1 MKKFVITFAIIAVC
15 GFAHAQFVVGTVLN
29 QTVGRVIRAIDLKV
43 QRMQNET
50 IWLQNAQKALENEL
64 SKLRLSEIAGWS
76 GQQQQL
82 YSQYYSELGQIKSCI
97 SYYQRIKN
105 LTVKQ
110 AALISE
116 YQNAW
121 ALLHND
127 QHFTVAELNQ
137 MQQVYTGIL
146 NASAKNLDQIMLVIN
161 PGKTQMSDEQRL
173 ELINKACDQLDG
185 NYSDLQQFN
194 TQNEMLSLQR
204 AKDASEVLTLKQYY
218 GIH

>member
-1 MKKFVITFAIIAVC
+1 MKKLIITFTFMAAC
-15 GFAHAQFVVGTVLN
+15 GLAHAQFVVGTVLN

-50 IWLQNAQKALENEL
+50 IWLQNAQKVLENEL

-82 YSQYYSELGQIKSCI
+82 YSQYYSELGQIKSYI

-110 AALISE
+110 AALITE

-121 ALLHND
+121 ALLHKD

-173 ELINKACDQLDG
+173 ELINKAGDQLDG

-194 TQNEMLSLQR
+194 SQNEMLSLER
-204 AKDASEVLTLKQYY
+204 AKDANEVATLKIYY

>member
-1 MKKFVITFAIIAVC
+1 MKKLIITFAFTAAC
-15 GFAHAQFVVGTVLN
+15 GFARAQFVVGTVLN

-82 YSQYYSELGQIKSCI
+82 YSQYYTELGQIKSYI

-121 ALLHND
+121 TLLHND
-127 QHFTVAELNQ
+127 QHFTVAELTQ

-146 NASAKNLDQIMLVIN
+146 NASAKNLDQIMLIIN

-173 ELINKACDQLDG
+173 ELINKAGDQLDG
-185 NYSDLQQFN
+185 NYSDLKQFN
-194 TQNEMLSLQR
+194 SQNEMLSLQR
-204 AKDASEVLTLKQYY
+204 AKDQNEIATLKQYY

>member
-1 MKKFVITFAIIAVC
+1 MKKFIVTFAFIAAC
-15 GFAHAQFVVGTVLN
+15 GFAHAQFMVGTVLN

-82 YSQYYSELGQIKSCI
+82 YSQYYSELGQIKSYI

-127 QHFTVAELNQ
+127 QHFSAAELNH

-146 NASAKNLDQIMLVIN
+146 DASAKNLDQIMLVIN

-173 ELINKACDQLDG
+173 ELINKAGDQLDG

-194 TQNEMLSLQR
+194 AQNQMLSMER
-204 AKDASEVLTLKQYY
+204 AKDANEVATLKIYY

>member
-1 MKKFVITFAIIAVC
+1 MKKCSLVIVFVLLACASQ
-15 GFAHAQFVVGTVLN
+15 AQFVVGTVLN
-29 QTVGRVIRAIDLKV
+29 QTVGRIIRAIDLKV
-43 QRMQNET
+43 QRMQNQT

-82 YSQYYSELGQIKSCI
+82 YSQYYSELGQIKSYI

-105 LTVKQ
+105 LTMKQ
-110 AALISE
+110 AALINE

-121 ALLHND
+121 SLLHND
-127 QHFTVAELNQ
+127 RHFTVTEMSQ
-137 MQQVYTGIL
+137 IQQVYTGIL

-173 ELINKACDQLDG
+173 ELINKAGDQLDG
-185 NYSDLQQFN
+185 NYSDLKQFN
-194 TQNEMLSLQR
+194 AQNEMLSLQR
-204 AKDASEVLTLKQYY
+204 AKDEKEVDTLKNYY

>member
-1 MKKFVITFAIIAVC
+1 MKKCKLTIALLLLAC
-15 GFAHAQFVVGTVLN
+15 ASQAQFVVGTVLN

-82 YSQYYSELGQIKSCI
+82 YSQYYSELGQIKSYI

-127 QHFTVAELNQ
+127 RHFTIAELNQ

-173 ELINKACDQLDG
+173 ELINKAGDQLDG

-204 AKDASEVLTLKQYY
+204 AKDANEVLTLKQYY

>member
-1 MKKFVITFAIIAVC
+1 MKKCKLTIALLLLAC
-15 GFAHAQFVVGTVLN
+15 AAQAQFVVGTVLN

-82 YSQYYSELGQIKSCI
+82 YSQYYSELGQIKSYI

-127 QHFTVAELNQ
+127 RHFTIAELNQ

-173 ELINKACDQLDG
+173 ELINKAGDQLDG

-204 AKDASEVLTLKQYY
+204 AKDANEVLTLKQYY

>member
-1 MKKFVITFAIIAVC
+1 MKKCSLVIVFVLLACASQ
-15 GFAHAQFVVGTVLN
+15 AQFVVGTVLN
-29 QTVGRVIRAIDLKV
+29 QTVGRIIRAIDLKV
-43 QRMQNET
+43 QRMQNQT

-82 YSQYYSELGQIKSCI
+82 YSQYYSELGQIKSYI

-105 LTVKQ
+105 LTMKQ
-110 AALISE
+110 AALINE

-121 ALLHND
+121 SLLHND
-127 QHFTVAELNQ
+127 RHFTVTEMSQ
-137 MQQVYTGIL
+137 IQQVYTGIL

-173 ELINKACDQLDG
+173 ELINKAGDQLDG
-185 NYSDLQQFN
+185 NYSDLKQFN
-194 TQNEMLSLQR
+194 AQNEMLSLQR
-204 AKDASEVLTLKQYY
+204 AKDEKEVATLKNYY

>member
-1 MKKFVITFAIIAVC
+1 MKKFIITFSFVTAC
-15 GFAHAQFVVGTVLN
+15 TFARAQFLVGTVLN

-50 IWLQNAQKALENEL
+50 IWLQNAQKVLENEL

-76 GQQQQL
+76 GQQQKL
-82 YSQYYSELGQIKSCI
+82 YSQYYSELGQIKSYI

-121 ALLHND
+121 SLLHND
-127 QHFTVAELNQ
+127 QHFTVDELNH

-146 NASAKNLDQIMLVIN
+146 DASAKNLDRIMLVIN

-173 ELINKACDQLDG
+173 ELINKAGDQLDG
-185 NYSDLQQFN
+185 NYRDLKQFN
-194 TQNEMLSLQR
+194 SQNEMLSLER
-204 AKDASEVLTLKQYY
+204 GKDANEVATLKNYY
-218 GIH
+218 GIR

>member
-1 MKKFVITFAIIAVC
+1 MKKCKVTLVLLLLACASQ
-15 GFAHAQFVVGTVLN
+15 AQFVVGTVLN

-82 YSQYYSELGQIKSCI
+82 YSQYYSELGQIKSYI

-116 YQNAW
+116 YQSAW
-121 ALLHND
+121 TLLRSD
-127 QHFTVAELNQ
+127 PHFTAAELNQ
-137 MQQVYTGIL
+137 MQQVYSGIL
-146 NASAKNLDQIMLVIN
+146 DASAKN
-161 PGKTQMSDEQRL
+161 
-173 ELINKACDQLDG
+173 
-185 NYSDLQQFN
+185 
-194 TQNEMLSLQR
+194 
-204 AKDASEVLTLKQYY
+204 
-218 GIH
+218 

>member
-1 MKKFVITFAIIAVC
+1 MKKLIITFVFMTAC
-15 GFAHAQFVVGTVLN
+15 GFARAQFVVGTVLN

-50 IWLQNAQKALENEL
+50 IWLQNAQKVLENEL

-76 GQQQQL
+76 GQQQLL
-82 YSQYYSELGQIKSCI
+82 YSQYYSELGQIKSYI

-110 AALISE
+110 AALITE

-121 ALLHND
+121 GLLHND
-127 QHFTVAELNQ
+127 LHFTITELNQ

-173 ELINKACDQLDG
+173 ELINKAGDQLDG
-185 NYSDLQQFN
+185 NYSDLKQFN
-194 TQNEMLSLQR
+194 SQNEMLSLER
-204 AKDASEVLTLKQYY
+204 AKDANEVATLKNYY
-218 GIH
+218 GIR

>member
-1 MKKFVITFAIIAVC
+1 MKKFIITFSFVTAC
-15 GFAHAQFVVGTVLN
+15 TFARAQFLVGTVLN

-50 IWLQNAQKALENEL
+50 IWLQNAQKVLENEL

-76 GQQQQL
+76 GQQKKL
-82 YSQYYSELGQIKSCI
+82 YSQYYSELGQIKSYI

-116 YQNAW
+116 YQSAW
-121 ALLHND
+121 SLLHND
-127 QHFTVAELNQ
+127 QHFSALELNH

-146 NASAKNLDQIMLVIN
+146 DASAKNLDQIMLVIN

-173 ELINKACDQLDG
+173 ELINKAGDQLDG
-185 NYSDLQQFN
+185 NYRDLKQFN
-194 TQNEMLSLQR
+194 SQNEMLSLER
-204 AKDASEVLTLKQYY
+204 GKDANEVATLKNYY
-218 GIH
+218 GIR